1 MNMKLNKSKVVLPLF
16 LPQIRVIK
24 INDIKERATH
34 FVSTLKFVLV
44 RYKTKYKATG
54 ITLMKL
60 L

>member
-24 INDIKERATH
+24 VNDIKERATH
-34 FVSTLKFVLV
+34 FVSILKFVLV